1 MTEQWKSGTRV
12 KCANYPFAMEVV
24 GRDDVGS
31 VICEWSRGEQLV
43 RGYFTLISLVLAE
56 PSETTGDVHG

>member
-12 KCANYPFAMEVV
+12 KSASYPFVMDIV
-24 GRDDVGS
+24 GCDDVGS

-43 RGYFTLISLVLAE
+43 RGYFNPISLVLAE
-56 PSETTGDVHG
+56 PSETNGDVHG